1 MSHTAEEKI
10 IKIPPGV
17 NPISARAAANI
28 LQCSMGHV
36 RWLRHQKVLKS
47 WQMTPRMT
55 VLDLEEVQKYAK
67 QQAVAAKQG
76 TRIGR
81 PNAGFSPDT

>member
-1 MSHTAEEKI
+1 MTTEAI
-10 IKIPPGV
+10 VKIPPGV
-17 NPISARAAANI
+17 NPISSRAAADI

-55 VLDLEEVQKYAK
+55 VLDLEEVREYAK
-67 QQAVAAKQG
+67 KQTSAG
-76 TRIGR
+76 RVGKRLGR